1 MKTNRNDACPC
12 GSGKKYKNCCEQK
25 RFKSGDENRL
35 IHWLIRGAVGLF
47 LVIIVWGLVEF
58 FATDHPE
65 MEYYKCGNPNCS
77 IWHQRQKAVNN

>member
-25 RFKSGDENRL
+25 RFQPGDENRM
-35 IHWLIRGAVGLF
+35 IRWLIRGAVGLF
-47 LVIIVWGLVEF
+47 LVIIVWGIAEF

-65 MEYYKCGNPNCS
+65 MEAYRCPNPTCTIIHYRPKS
-77 IWHQRQKAVNN
+77 SNN